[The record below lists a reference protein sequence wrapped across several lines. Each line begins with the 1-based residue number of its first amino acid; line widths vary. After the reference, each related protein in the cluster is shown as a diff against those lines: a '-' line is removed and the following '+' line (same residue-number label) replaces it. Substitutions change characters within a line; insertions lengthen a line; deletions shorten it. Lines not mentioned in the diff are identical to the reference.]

1 MAPTRLRVVS
11 RTDPN
16 ADVKWLDDDEQAAW
30 WALLEVGSGLF
41 DALSADLRR
50 IADLTLE
57 DYEVLHL
64 LSAREHHRLRVGLL
78 ADEMLSSRTRLS
90 QRIDRLTE
98 RGLVGRERCPSDG
111 RAINVVLTERGHAR
125 LVEIAPLHLD
135 SVRRHVFDHLDR
147 ADITAMATGL
157 AKVAEHLHALRSGEA
172 PTVD

>member
-1 MAPTRLRVVS
+1 MS
-11 RTDPN
+11 RTDRD
-16 ADVKWLDDDEQAAW
+16 ADVQWLDDDEQAAW

-50 IADLTLE
+50 MADLTLE

-64 LSAREHHRLRVGLL
+64 LSVQEQHRIRVGKL

-111 RAINVVLTERGHAR
+111 RAINVVLTDEGHAL
-125 LVEIAPLHLD
+125 LVEVAPLHLD

-147 ADITAMATGL
+147 GDVTAMAAGL
-157 AKVAEHLHALRSGEA
+157 AKVAEHLHTRRADEASSGS
-172 PTVD
+172 

>member
-1 MAPTRLRVVS
+1 MGNNGRE
-11 RTDPN
+11 
-16 ADVKWLDDDEQAAW
+16 ADVQWLDDDEQAAW

-64 LSAREHHRLRVGLL
+64 LSSQEHHRLRIGRL

-111 RAINVVLTERGHAR
+111 RAINVVLTDRGHAL
-125 LVEIAPLHLD
+125 LVDIAPRHLE
-135 SVRRHVFDHLDR
+135 SVRHHVFDQLDP
-147 ADITAMATGL
+147 DDVTAMATGL
-157 AKVAEHLHALRSGEA
+157 GKVAEHLHALRAGEKPA
-172 PTVD
+172 GC